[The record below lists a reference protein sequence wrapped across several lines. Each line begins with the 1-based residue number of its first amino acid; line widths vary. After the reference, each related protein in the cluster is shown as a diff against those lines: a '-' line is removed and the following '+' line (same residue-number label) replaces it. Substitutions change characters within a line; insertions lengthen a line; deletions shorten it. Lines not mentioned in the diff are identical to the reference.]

1 MDFNKKLEEAERKS
15 TLQNLMLEALGTGL
29 KDSRF
34 NCIAKLSRMER
45 GLMAI
50 VMADTD
56 NKEQIMGEEI
66 EKLVNETYQR
76 FNAILRNYN
85 KEEV

>member
-34 NCIAKLSRMER
+34 NCIAKLSRMEK
-45 GLMAI
+45 GLMSI
-50 VMADTD
+50 VMADVD
-56 NKEQIMGEEI
+56 NKEQIMSEEI

>member
-1 MDFNKKLEEAERKS
+1 LDFNKKLEEAERKS

-34 NCIAKLSRMER
+34 NCIAKLSRMEK
-45 GLMAI
+45 GLMSI
-50 VMADTD
+50 VMADVD
-56 NKEQIMGEEI
+56 NKEQIMSEEI

-76 FNAILRNYN
+76 FNAILKNYN
-85 KEEV
+85 KEEI

>member
-34 NCIAKLSRMER
+34 NCIAKLSRMEK
-45 GLMAI
+45 GLMSI
-50 VMADTD
+50 VMADVD
-56 NKEQIMGEEI
+56 NKEQIMSEEI

-76 FNAILRNYN
+76 FNAILKNYN
-85 KEEV
+85 KEEI